1 MPTEKRPPEG
11 TATGRTRK
19 KMGSIL
25 NEWYGDS
32 SRAEMVKHLPSSQ
45 PVGDVLARVM
55 KKKLP
60 NGAADFQLVSDRW
73 SEVAGEV
80 AARHTSPLSFSNKTL
95 FIEVEHPA
103 YLTSVRTKAV
113 QAAILARIAELIGPD
128 KCSTLVF
135 TPAGRRSGKT
145 V

>member
-32 SRAEMVKHLPSSQ
+32 SRAEMVKYLPSSQ

-60 NGAADFQLVSDRW
+60 HGAADFRLVSDRW

-113 QAAILARIAELIGPD
+113 QAAILARIAELVGAD
-128 KCSTLVF
+128 KCTALTF
-135 TPAGRRSGKT
+135 TPAGRRRT